1 MNSSDSS
8 SSEFNFNNNNNSSNK
23 KPASLNKTKHSI
35 SMFQIQQLLEIRTDQ
50 KLIDNE
56 EDSISS
62 LTTTTTT
69 TSSKRT
75 FVRNTAGSFDLN
87 VNNLNL
93 NESSK
98 SNSKLIIDL
107 QQQQQQNDFN
117 KLPVDSAQALACS
130 ALNTNCLL
138 GRAATTPVRSR
149 SPNLRS
155 NSSLNVLPVSNNNI
169 NKSSNQ
175 SETDY
180 FKNNEIKSNSKLF
193 TSSASESALKH
204 QDKSNLYNEIQNT
217 TIYNEEQEQNEQFK
231 PINVIKSLDLNHVI
245 SLTDLN
251 LLATND
257 NKKTFNSLDLTDEF
271 YENNNNNNS
280 NKEYDSNK
288 NAKIKKQ
295 KKSSAFAWMGRTV
308 GKKINNKHQNFN
320 SHHHHHV
327 RKLTSSPNTTITTT
341 TTDSNHP
348 SSSSSLN
355 IKSDNISNNNN
366 DSILIATTSNA
377 SESMA
382 SANVLSTPTTTTT
395 TNTSTN
401 ISNSTNTNKSNKK
414 LIRIDWTVKFILVK

>member
-8 SSEFNFNNNNNSSNK
+8 SSECNFNNNNNNNSSKN

-56 EDSISS
+56 EDNISS
-62 LTTTTTT
+62 LTTTTT

-98 SNSKLIIDL
+98 SNSKLIIE
-107 QQQQQQNDFN
+107 QQQQNDFN

-169 NKSSNQ
+169 INKSSNQ

-193 TSSASESALKH
+193 TFSTSESALKY
-204 QDKSNLYNEIQNT
+204 QDKLNLYNEIQNT
-217 TIYNEEQEQNEQFK
+217 TIYNKEQEQNEQFK

-257 NKKTFNSLDLTDEF
+257 DNKKTFNSLDLTDEI
-271 YENNNNNNS
+271 YENNNNNN
-280 NKEYDSNK
+280 NNEYDSNK

-308 GKKINNKHQNFN
+308 GKKINKHQNFN

-341 TTDSNHP
+341 TTTTDSNHP

-355 IKSDNISNNNN
+355 IKSDNNSNNNN
-366 DSILIATTSNA
+366 DSILIASTSNA

-382 SANVLSTPTTTTT
+382 SATVLSTPTSTNTT
-395 TNTSTN
+395 TNVA
-401 ISNSTNTNKSNKK
+401 NSANKSNKK
-414 LIRIDWTVKFILVK
+414 LIRIDWTVKFILVLNLF

>member
-8 SSEFNFNNNNNSSNK
+8 SSECNFNNNNNNNSSNN

-56 EDSISS
+56 EDNISS

-107 QQQQQQNDFN
+107 QQQQQQQQQNDFN
-117 KLPVDSAQALACS
+117 RLPVDSAQALACS

-193 TSSASESALKH
+193 TSSASESALKY
-204 QDKSNLYNEIQNT
+204 QDKLNLYNEIQNT

-251 LLATND
+251 L
-257 NKKTFNSLDLTDEF
+257 F
-271 YENNNNNNS
+271 YLLE
-280 NKEYDSNK
+280 
-288 NAKIKKQ
+288 
-295 KKSSAFAWMGRTV
+295 
-308 GKKINNKHQNFN
+308 
-320 SHHHHHV
+320 
-327 RKLTSSPNTTITTT
+327 
-341 TTDSNHP
+341 
-348 SSSSSLN
+348 
-355 IKSDNISNNNN
+355 
-366 DSILIATTSNA
+366 
-377 SESMA
+377 
-382 SANVLSTPTTTTT
+382 LS
-395 TNTSTN
+395 
-401 ISNSTNTNKSNKK
+401 
-414 LIRIDWTVKFILVK
+414 